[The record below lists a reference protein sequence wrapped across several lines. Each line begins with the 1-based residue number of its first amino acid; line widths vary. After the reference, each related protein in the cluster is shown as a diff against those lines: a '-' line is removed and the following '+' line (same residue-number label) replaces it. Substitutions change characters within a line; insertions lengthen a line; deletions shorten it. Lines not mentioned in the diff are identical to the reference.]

1 MLIILQR
8 KTNFLKK
15 TLPYWKNWK
24 KTERSRNF
32 LSKSETEAGKEETRE
47 VRAGEARKI
56 LEAEEIADK
65 VGEVVEKLKKPS
77 SN

>member
-1 MLIILQR
+1 MPIILQ
-8 KTNFLKK
+8 KK
-15 TLPYWKNWK
+15 REVRAGGAPKIL
-24 KTERSRNF
+24 
-32 LSKSETEAGKEETRE
+32 ETEETRE